1 MINTAQTV
9 AQLADMTDD
18 QLQKYAAMHKNDPYL
33 LPLALSESARRKRI
47 RQSEAL
53 KMAGQQ
59 QPKVADQAVAGM
71 APAPQLSQI
80 PAGVPQLQARN
91 IETMADGGIA
101 GYAGG
106 GNTFDATPYLQNPNV
121 QRFLAYINTYEGSP
135 KPNQTVGYHEFNDL
149 SRHPNKRVKFN
160 KRGDRSTAAGAYQ
173 ILNKTWEAEAKRQG
187 LQDFSL
193 ENQQRAAIGVLK
205 DVGAL
210 NHIVKGDFDMA
221 KKKAAKAWASLP
233 GSTIGES
240 TGQTARFKPLAEQYL
255 AAGKPT
261 AGPVLAQA
269 GTREAPRTPEM
280 LALQQAARR
289 RRAITEML
297 PFGAAQAGELPPQ
310 MSVPPSGAPN
320 IRVPA
325 ARPQA
330 QRSAAPAAPAPLPPA
345 SLAVGQK
352 LMEGQQP
359 PAPPPPTL
367 GQLNYLYS
375 SVAGP
380 GAPMGTDQIE
390 AIERGVPVEQ
400 VVRERLAKEK
410 ERKAAEAKKAPKPV
424 RELLGAPEAAAS
436 FLSGAIAPVTGLVP
450 FGLSQFTDKP
460 MTFEEGM
467 DAATF
472 APRSEVGKESL
483 SGLYQAV
490 EDYKIPPY
498 IPGIGA
504 PRRAPA
510 KGPKARAAA
519 LATEAELEAA
529 KGKVAAPR
537 LTGPA
542 PEPVSPFAADVAA
555 AARAR
560 TAKPS
565 LAAQMEQARAMEE
578 ARANRSTFPIAP
590 ETTALREEAL
600 ARRRAAEQARA
611 AQKGTP
617 AETKLTPEAALELDK
632 QRIGELEK
640 RLGLERDRAS
650 DLGFEDLRARE
661 DMAAKR
667 AVAGRYDAGRQIT
680 GGLAGAET
688 RGPGEVPVDLD
699 DSYMTSGMGGYTFG
713 GQSTPS
719 KEEAPANKPEAAPA
733 AEPAATPKKKGF
745 DFSDEDW
752 LMMGLN
758 MLQAPAGQTGSALQQ
773 LGANIGRSGLATLG
787 AKREREER
795 ELDRLYKTVYA
806 DYYKGLTSKLGEGGE
821 DERMVKKIMQDKN
834 VDFTTAFEMYNRYK
848 YAPQM
853 ETALQKAY
861 MNPQLQTLM
870 EMGIIDPSGM
880 GFTPKGTQVFNNAGI
895 AIPQGVKVFKE

>member
-106 GNTFDATPYLQNPNV
+106 GNTFDATPYLQDPNV

-135 KPNQTVGYHEFNDL
+135 KPNQTVGYHEFNDM
-149 SRHPNKRVKFN
+149 SRHPNRRVKFN

-210 NHIVKGDFDMA
+210 NHIVKGDFDTA

-310 MSVPPSGAPN
+310 MSVPSSGAPN

-345 SLAVGQK
+345 SLAIGQK

-367 GQLNYLYS
+367 GQLDYLYS

-380 GAPMGTDQIE
+380 GMPMD
-390 AIERGVPVEQ
+390 VPTPEN
-400 VVRERLAKEK
+400 L
-410 ERKAAEAKKAPKPV
+410 AAEKKRIEELKKAEKKKGSKAF
-424 RELLGAPEAAAS
+424 REILGAPEAAAS
-436 FLSGAIAPVTGLVP
+436 FLSGAIAPATGLVP

-460 MTFEEGM
+460 MTFGEAM

-498 IPGIGA
+498 FPGIGA

-519 LATEAELEAA
+519 LATEAELEAT
-529 KGKVAAPR
+529 KNKYNVERGR
-537 LTGPA
+537 ITGPA

-578 ARANRSTFPIAP
+578 ARANRSTFPVAP
-590 ETTALREEAL
+590 ETAAFGEEAL

-617 AETKLTPEAALELDK
+617 AETKLTPEAALEADK
-632 QRIGELEK
+632 QRIAELEQK
-640 RLGLERDRAS
+640 LGLERDRAS
-650 DLGFEDLRARE
+650 EAGFEDLRARE

-667 AVAGRYDAGRQIT
+667 AVAGRYDAGRQIA

-688 RGPGEVPVDLD
+688 RGPGEVPPDLD
-699 DSYMTSGMGGYTFG
+699 DSYMTSGMGEYKFG
-713 GQSTPS
+713 KEPTPFES
-719 KEEAPANKPEAAPA
+719 ESAVKKTEEVPAA

-806 DYYKGLTSKLGEGGE
+806 DYYKGLTKQLGQG
-821 DERMVKKIMQDKN
+821 DTKMQMVKRIMDEQNIPFSK
-834 VDFTTAFEMYNRYK
+834 ALELYNQYE
-848 YAPQM
+848 YAPKM
-853 ETALQKAY
+853 EAALQKAY
-861 MNPQLQTLM
+861 MNPQLQALM
-870 EMGIIDPSGM
+870 EMDIIDRGGL
-880 GFTPKGTQVFNNAGI
+880 GFTPKGTQLFGNAGYNI
-895 AIPQGVKVFKE
+895 PAYALPQGVKVFKE